1 MSTNIHIVATRDIKV
16 LKTGQITQQETYY
29 EPTWQTPTVVT
40 QNIINDPEP
49 IAAYKEW
56 VLNISHDQTRMIYA
70 PDDVFGD
77 GEPIG
82 HEIYNIGRDHIK
94 DFDEW
99 LEFVENNG
107 YDVKFE
113 AW

>member
-56 VLNISHDQTRMIYA
+56 VLNISHDQTRVNNPVLKAEACM
-70 PDDVFGD
+70 
-77 GEPIG
+77 
-82 HEIYNIGRDHIK
+82 NQK
-94 DFDEW
+94 
-99 LEFVENNG
+99 FVQ
-107 YDVKFE
+107 V
-113 AW
+113 